1 MGLYLNDLPNIFMIL
16 LFFEMSLKDNKEKLK
31 LKCEIIHQIILKYK
45 WILSRPFQ
53 GTNIEAR
60 GNRYK
65 KMKRKRN
72 DYVEENKEK

>member
-1 MGLYLNDLPNIFMIL
+1 
-16 LFFEMSLKDNKEKLK
+16 MSLKDNKEKLK
-31 LKCEIIHQIILKYK
+31 LKCEIIHQLILKYK
-45 WILSRPFQ
+45 WMKYKWTRPFQ

-72 DYVEENKEK
+72 DYAEENKEK